1 MKKPAPK
8 TRHLLIGCIAL
19 SSAGLVLSVSA
30 VVAHRAVDWG
40 SFPDWLGGIGTTTAT
55 VLFALGWQREAWLR
69 RQDHERQAVMA
80 IRQLLLDVEHLYV
93 VERDEDGSLTPDG
106 RNTEI
111 RLLREIQAHT
121 AAAPK
126 PLRERLYQLTRFYSR
141 SAINNFEGDRD
152 WLIALNCNRY
162 GLALVAA
169 YVQGDPAP
177 APPSFVAAYEAA
189 LAEEEAILE
198 EIDRERREERE
209 RRRRSSGSD
218 AAQTPGEEDPQS
230 DQG

>member
-1 MKKPAPK
+1 MKKPAAT
-8 TRHLLIGCIAL
+8 TRNLLIGCIAL
-19 SSAGLVLSVSA
+19 SITGVALSMSAIVGNRV
-30 VVAHRAVDWG
+30 VDWG

-69 RQDHERQAVMA
+69 RRDHERQAVMA
-80 IRQLLLDVEHLYV
+80 IRQLLLDIEHLYV
-93 VERDEDGSLTPDG
+93 VERDENHSLTADG
-106 RNTEI
+106 RNTES

-121 AAAPK
+121 AAAPT

-152 WLIALNCNRY
+152 WLIAHNCNRY

-169 YVQGDPAP
+169 YVQGNPPP

-189 LAEEEAILE
+189 LADEEAILE
-198 EIDRERREERE
+198 DIDREKREERE
-209 RRRRSSGSD
+209 RRRKSSGAE
-218 AAQTPGEEDPQS
+218 AAQVPGEENPQS
-230 DQG
+230 DPS

>member
-1 MKKPAPK
+1 
-8 TRHLLIGCIAL
+8 
-19 SSAGLVLSVSA
+19 
-30 VVAHRAVDWG
+30 
-40 SFPDWLGGIGTTTAT
+40 
-55 VLFALGWQREAWLR
+55 
-69 RQDHERQAVMA
+69 MA